1 MTDKPS
7 RQIDTPIKLCY
18 SCDSKAIIIIQKK
31 HYCADCG
38 LRETTTKEEYEN
50 IFNRKNR

>member
-18 SCDSKAIIIIQKK
+18 SCDSKAIIIIQK
-31 HYCADCG
+31 
-38 LRETTTKEEYEN
+38 N
-50 IFNRKNR
+50 ITVQTVVCVKQQQG

>member
-31 HYCADCG
+31 YYCADCG
-38 LRETTTKEEYEN
+38 LRETTTRIEYEN
-50 IFNRKNR
+50 IQSREDR